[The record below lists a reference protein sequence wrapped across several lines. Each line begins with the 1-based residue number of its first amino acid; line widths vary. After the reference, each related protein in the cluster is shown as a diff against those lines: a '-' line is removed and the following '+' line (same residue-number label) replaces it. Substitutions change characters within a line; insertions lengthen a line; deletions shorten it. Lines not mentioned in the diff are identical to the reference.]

1 MDRFEHVRDA
11 VLPIL
16 KPYGLKRLAV
26 FGSYAR
32 GDDTAASDIDLL
44 VEFEDPPRKK
54 LGLLEWVRL
63 EREIGE
69 MLGRDVDMVDAEALK
84 PTIRPYV
91 EEDLKVV
98 YEEAR

>member
-1 MDRFEHVRDA
+1 MDRFDVLRDT
-11 VLPIL
+11 VLPML
-16 KPYGLKRLAV
+16 VPFGLKRLAV

-32 GDDTAASDIDLL
+32 GDDTPDSDIDLL

-63 EREIGE
+63 EREMGE
-69 MLGRDVDMVDAEALK
+69 KLGRKVDLVPAEGVK
-84 PTIRPYV
+84 PRMRPSI
-91 EEDLKVV
+91 EEDMRVV

>member
-1 MDRFEHVRDA
+1 MDRFSELRDA

-32 GDDTAASDIDLL
+32 GDETPNSDIDLL

-54 LGLLEWVRL
+54 LSLLDWVGLELEIEGR
-63 EREIGE
+63 
-69 MLGRDVDMVDAEALK
+69 LGRKVDMVTFSGLK
-84 PTIRPYV
+84 PRIKPYV
-91 EEDLKVV
+91 GKDVRLL
-98 YEEAR
+98 YEER